1 MALDQTPSM
10 PDSRL
15 TAVVGAGGAQGGAVA
30 RALLDAGRPC
40 RVLSRNAETVGGLV
54 ARGAEHAPADLL
66 DPVTVARALDG
77 VGGAFVMIPF
87 DAPPD
92 VHARY
97 VDTVLDA
104 LRSAGAPQ
112 TVFTLSGPVP
122 AEETGAPSLDARR
135 AAARKVAE
143 SGLPAVSFVPGGY
156 LGNLLGP
163 WVAPAIVHAGR
174 IPYPLPAGLRCPWIS
189 VEDQAA
195 LAVAA
200 LDRPDLAGRSFTVGH
215 RASGDDL
222 ATAVS
227 EGLRREVRWVALDL
241 DEFARSLVPVVGES
255 AAGELAREYRVIGSH
270 PAVADTPL
278 DYDAGP
284 RELAVALTPIAQW
297 ARVQDWEGA
306 AAAPIRA

>member
-1 MALDQTPSM
+1 M
-10 PDSRL
+10 RC
-15 TAVVGAGGAQGGAVA
+15 GAQGGAVA
-30 RALLDAGRPC
+30 RALLDAGRPV
-40 RVLSRNAETVGGLV
+40 RVLSRNAGTVGGLV

-66 DPVTVARALDG
+66 DPATVARALEG
-77 VGGAFVMIPF
+77 AGGAFVMIPF

-92 VHARY
+92 VHSRY

-104 LRSAGAPQ
+104 LRAAGAPP

-122 AEETGAPSLDARR
+122 TGETGALSLDARR

-143 SGLPAVSFVPGGY
+143 SGLPVVSLVPGGY

-174 IPYPLPAGLRCPWIS
+174 IPYPLPAGLRRPWIS

-200 LDRPDLAGRSFTVGH
+200 LERPDLAGRSFTVGH

-222 ATAVS
+222 AAAVS
-227 EGLRREVRWVALDL
+227 EGLRREVRWVGLDL

-255 AAGELAREYRVIGSH
+255 AAAELAREYRLIASH
-270 PAVADTPL
+270 PAVADRTL
-278 DYDAGP
+278 DHEAGP

-297 ARVQDWEGA
+297 ARVQDWAGA
-306 AAAPIRA
+306 AAAPVHA

>member
-1 MALDQTPSM
+1 MSDPR
-10 PDSRL
+10 P
-15 TAVVGAGGAQGGAVA
+15 TAVLGAGGAQGGAVA
-30 RALLDAGRPC
+30 RALLDAGRPV
-40 RVLSRNAETVGGLV
+40 RVLSRNADTVAGLV

-66 DPVTVARALDG
+66 DPATVVRALDG
-77 VGGAFVMIPF
+77 AGGAFVMIPF

-104 LRSAGAPQ
+104 LRATGAPP
-112 TVFTLSGPVP
+112 TVLTLSGPVP
-122 AEETGAPSLDARR
+122 AEDTGAPSLDARR
-135 AAARKVAE
+135 AAARKAAD
-143 SGLPAVSFVPGGY
+143 SGLPVVSLVPGGY

-174 IPYPLPAGLRCPWIS
+174 IPYPLPAGLRRPWIS
-189 VEDQAA
+189 VEDQAT

-222 ATAVS
+222 ARAVS
-227 EGLRREVRWVALDL
+227 EGLRREVRWAALDL

-255 AAGELAREYRVIGSH
+255 AAGELAREYRLTAQH
-270 PAVADTPL
+270 PAVADTLL

-297 ARVQDWEGA
+297 ARVQDWA
-306 AAAPIRA
+306 AAAQVRP